1 MSAPTTMDDTK
12 DKKAEERENINKT
25 LELMDDIY
33 KVVKDKRFHKEFNAD
48 QRHKILIEKYK
59 DIANMYPVVLR
70 IMAQDLRYNRT
81 ALRRMLE
88 KLLKDQEINALENA
102 KRRESGKHKQD
113 SLAAMRSFITHQ
125 ADYAKFLYIEE
136 TKRAGRHLDMK
147 KANKIWNIEYDN
159 MNRALKKIKDDE
171 DRARNEFEDEKKKHL
186 DQRRKELLNF
196 VKDFNDDADGADGV
210 DDETEEEAV
219 NADAPPTE
227 EDIRESELAE
237 LEELD
242 NYIQDL
248 NEAYTNFLEEPDDDG
263 TTIMHGMS
271 NEDMHE
277 YDQHLTYCR
286 HLFKL
291 AIQHEKMNEATHTE
305 LITKID
311 KCVTCLEAE
320 AVRRHNLAEQE
331 RQSAQD
337 EWIAHL
343 MPKPG
348 KPGKRGKRGKP
359 GKPGKRR

>member
-1 MSAPTTMDDTK
+1 MDDTS
-12 DKKAEERENINKT
+12 DKKAEERENIKKT

-33 KVVKDKRFHKEFNAD
+33 KVVKDERFHKEFTAE
-48 QRHKILIEKYK
+48 QRHKILLEKYK

-70 IMAQDLRYNRT
+70 IMARDLRYNRV

-102 KRRESGKHKQD
+102 KRRESGKQKQD
-113 SLAAMRSFITHQ
+113 PLAAMRSFITHQ

-136 TKRAGRHLDMK
+136 TKKAGRHLNMK
-147 KANKIWNIEYDN
+147 NAKKIWNIEYDN
-159 MNRALKKIKDDE
+159 MNRALKKIKEDE

-186 DQRRKELLNF
+186 DQRRKELLDF
-196 VKDFNDDADGADGV
+196 VTELNNNADNADNTDNTDIVDDADTTSSSASSASSASV
-210 DDETEEEAV
+210 A
-219 NADAPPTE
+219 PTE

-248 NEAYTNFLEEPDDDG
+248 NEAHTSFLEGSDDDN
-263 TTIMHGMS
+263 IMHGMS

-286 HLFKL
+286 HLFDL
-291 AIQHEKMNEATHTE
+291 AVKYEKMDEATCAE
-305 LITKID
+305 LTAKIEG
-311 KCVTCLEAE
+311 CTTCLETE
-320 AVRRHNLAEQE
+320 AQRRHRLAEQE
-331 RQSAQD
+331 RRAAQD

-343 MPKPG
+343 KPKPHTRARQ
-348 KPGKRGKRGKP
+348 GKRTA
-359 GKPGKRR
+359 RR